1 MFPLTQATRD
11 TWLPEVL
18 GDLESLLIDHAHCEK
33 KAAST
38 AMALIYRYPERPEM
52 MAPLSRLAREELV
65 HFERVLEL
73 IEDRNFVFK
82 RMFPSTCAGELIKAV
97 RKQEPHKLLDTLI
110 CCALIEARS
119 HERMGLLIP
128 AFQEAGDHELSEF
141 YATLLA
147 SEERHKNEYMN
158 LAYRYFNR
166 EEVDARTA
174 QMGALEAE
182 ILSQPGTDPR
192 MHS

>member
-1 MFPLTQATRD
+1 MFPLTQPTRD
-11 TWLPEVL
+11 SWLPEVL
-18 GDLESLLIDHAHCEK
+18 SDLESLLIDHAHCEK

-73 IEDRNFVFK
+73 LQSRGFEFR
-82 RMFPSTCAGELIKAV
+82 RMFPSTYAADLVKHV
-97 RKQEPHKLLDTLI
+97 RREEPHKLLDTLV

-119 HERMGLLIP
+119 HERMALLIP
-128 AFQEAGDHELSEF
+128 ALREAGDEELSRF
-141 YATLLA
+141 YRTLLA
-147 SEERHKNEYMN
+147 SEERHKNEYLS
-158 LAYRYFNR
+158 LALRYFPE
-166 EEVDARTA
+166 EEVNDRTA
-174 QMGALEAE
+174 HLGALEAQ
-182 ILSQPGTDPR
+182 ILSAMGTEPR